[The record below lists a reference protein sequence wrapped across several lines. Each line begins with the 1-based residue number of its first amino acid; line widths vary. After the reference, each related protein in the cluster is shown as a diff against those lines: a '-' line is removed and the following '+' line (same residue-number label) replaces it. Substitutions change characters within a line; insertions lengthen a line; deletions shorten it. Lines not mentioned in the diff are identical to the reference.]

1 MQKKISRDQG
11 VEIIMGYVKTLT
23 SLPGVYRMLGA
34 EGDVLYVGKAK
45 NLKKRVVNYT
55 RPEKQTLRIQRMIAL
70 TRSMEFVTT
79 HTEAEALLLEV
90 NLIKSLKPRYNILFK
105 DDKSFPYI
113 LLTQGDLPSRLIVH
127 RGAKTLEGD
136 YFGPFASGQAV
147 RETLEI
153 LARVFK
159 LRTCLDS
166 VYKNRTRPC
175 LQYYIK
181 RCTGPCANRVSR
193 EAYDEQVA
201 ETKQFLM
208 GKTQDLQ
215 KNLAKKMEMASDARH
230 YEQAAI
236 FRDQIQVLTKTQEEQ
251 AVYLQGIDDVDVVAL
266 ARLHGKV
273 AVQIFF
279 FRNGANYGSRSFF
292 PKHDALDSDEDILEA
307 FLTWFY
313 ADREAPKQILLNKKV
328 PDQTLFQQLF
338 SERLKY
344 HVYITVP
351 QRGFRL
357 QLVQQ
362 AEKNALEALA
372 QKLSDVGSTTQLL
385 EGVARVFGLAHPP
398 QRIEVYDNSHNQ
410 GKDAYGAMI
419 VATPEGFDKKSYR
432 KFSIKKAEAHQH
444 GGDDYAM
451 MREVLERRFKNAAS
465 EQLPDLIILDGGK
478 GQLSSVV
485 EVMQALGVMHIPLV
499 AIAKGPDRNA
509 GRERFFL
516 PNQPPFSLDHTDP
529 VLYYLQRL
537 RDESHR
543 FVIGT
548 HRQKKQKGMT
558 VSQLDQ
564 VIGIGPKRK
573 KDLLQ
578 HFGSVKAIAE
588 AGVGDLKKVPGISQ
602 ATAQIIYD
610 FFH

>member
-1 MQKKISRDQG
+1 MQKKPLRPQG
-11 VEIIMGYVKTLT
+11 VDIIAGYVKTLT
-23 SLPGVYRMLGA
+23 SAPGVYRMIA
-34 EGDVLYVGKAK
+34 EGGDVLYIGKAK

-55 RPEKQTLRIQRMIAL
+55 RPEKQTVRIQRMISF
-70 TRSMEFVTT
+70 TRSMEFITT

-90 NLIKSLKPRYNILFK
+90 NLIKSLKPRYNILFR

-113 LLTQGDLPSRLIVH
+113 LLTKGELPSRLVVH
-127 RGAKTLEGD
+127 RGAKNLEGD

-159 LRTCLDS
+159 LRTCVDS

-175 LQYYIK
+175 LQYYIR
-181 RCTGPCANRVSR
+181 RCTGPCTNRVSP
-193 EAYDEQVA
+193 EGYEEQVA
-201 ETKQFLM
+201 QTRQFLM
-208 GKTQDLQ
+208 GKTHDLQ
-215 KNLAKKMEMASDARH
+215 KTLAQKMESASQERH

-236 FRDQIQVLTKTQEEQ
+236 LRDQIQVLTKTQEEQ
-251 AVYLQGIDDVDVVAL
+251 GVYLQGIDDVDVVAL

-273 AVQIFF
+273 AIQVFF

-292 PKHDALDSDEDILEA
+292 PKHDVLDTDEEILEA

-313 ADREAPKQILLNKKV
+313 GDREPPKQILLNKKI
-328 PDQTLFQQLF
+328 PNQEEFQQLF
-338 SERLKY
+338 SEGVPY
-344 HVYITVP
+344 HVYISVP
-351 QRGFRL
+351 QRSFRL
-357 QLVQQ
+357 QLVHQ

-372 QKLSDVGSTTQLL
+372 AKLADVGTTTQLL

-410 GKDAYGAMI
+410 GKQAYGAMI

-432 KFSIKKAEAHQH
+432 KFSIKRVDGHQH

-451 MREVLERRFKNAAS
+451 MREVLERRFKNAAP
-465 EQLPDLIILDGGK
+465 EQFPDLVILDGGR
-478 GQLSSVV
+478 GQLSSVM
-485 EVMQALGVMHIPLV
+485 EVMQDLGVMHIPLV

-516 PNQPPFSLDHTDP
+516 PNQPPFSLEHTDP

-564 VIGIGPKRK
+564 IAGIGPKRK

-578 HFGSVKAIAE
+578 HFGSVKAISE
-588 AGVGDLKKVPGISQ
+588 AGVADLKKVTGISQ

>member
-1 MQKKISRDQG
+1 
-11 VEIIMGYVKTLT
+11 MGYVKTLT

-215 KNLAKKMEMASDARH
+215 KNLAKKMEMASDARP
-230 YEQAAI
+230 
-236 FRDQIQVLTKTQEEQ
+236 
-251 AVYLQGIDDVDVVAL
+251 
-266 ARLHGKV
+266 
-273 AVQIFF
+273 
-279 FRNGANYGSRSFF
+279 N
-292 PKHDALDSDEDILEA
+292 
-307 FLTWFY
+307 
-313 ADREAPKQILLNKKV
+313 
-328 PDQTLFQQLF
+328 
-338 SERLKY
+338 
-344 HVYITVP
+344 
-351 QRGFRL
+351 
-357 QLVQQ
+357 
-362 AEKNALEALA
+362 
-372 QKLSDVGSTTQLL
+372 
-385 EGVARVFGLAHPP
+385 
-398 QRIEVYDNSHNQ
+398 
-410 GKDAYGAMI
+410 
-419 VATPEGFDKKSYR
+419 
-432 KFSIKKAEAHQH
+432 
-444 GGDDYAM
+444 
-451 MREVLERRFKNAAS
+451 
-465 EQLPDLIILDGGK
+465 
-478 GQLSSVV
+478 
-485 EVMQALGVMHIPLV
+485 LG
-499 AIAKGPDRNA
+499 
-509 GRERFFL
+509 
-516 PNQPPFSLDHTDP
+516 
-529 VLYYLQRL
+529 
-537 RDESHR
+537 
-543 FVIGT
+543 
-548 HRQKKQKGMT
+548 
-558 VSQLDQ
+558 
-564 VIGIGPKRK
+564 
-573 KDLLQ
+573 
-578 HFGSVKAIAE
+578 
-588 AGVGDLKKVPGISQ
+588 
-602 ATAQIIYD
+602 
-610 FFH
+610 